1 MIKRNALIATICCS
15 ALPLAAQTSEAFTD
29 SIMRNYMLEEVVVTG
44 TRTPKLLKDT
54 PIQTRLITSHDIERT
69 DATNVQDLLQQE
81 IPGAEFSYSMNQQT
95 HLNFSG
101 FGGQGVLFLVDGERL
116 AGDVSGDID
125 FSRLSMDNVERVEIV
140 KGAASALYGSN
151 ANGGVIN
158 IITKKPSKPWTLNV
172 NGRISKHGEQRYG
185 TSFGLK
191 GKHVHNLLT
200 AERTAMDNYN
210 VTSAPNP
217 VTRVIST
224 IYGSKTV
231 NVGDKLTWV
240 PTDKLSLTA
249 RAGYFFR
256 DRKSVV

>member
-54 PIQTRLITSHDIERT
+54 PIQTRLITSRDIERT

-81 IPGAEFSYSMNQQT
+81 IPGAEFSYAMNQQT

-200 AERTAMDNYN
+200 AERTSMDNYN

-217 VTRVIST
+217 SLPALFASAIS
-224 IYGSKTV
+224 
-231 NVGDKLTWV
+231 
-240 PTDKLSLTA
+240 P
-249 RAGYFFR
+249 RE
-256 DRKSVV
+256 